1 MPPKPK
7 KPKAKKPKPKSK
19 AVQSTTGTRAIA
31 KTTKAPAQA
40 QNVTIR
46 IGEVKKAPARRRR
59 PPAKPK
65 GVPPPQ
71 PTDGWYPPQ
80 NLGRN
85 GASFGG
91 AETIRYVNV
100 PTPAQSSLFAGS
112 PVAPP
117 TFTQATQAPE
127 PPEQSGLV
135 AEFAPEET
143 DWTDMSSFIRP
154 TVSGSAMRKIEPIF
168 NVTEFLKEGKKMEAK
183 KRPEMYEPPEFVYQE
198 EEEPKPLKRREI
210 LVPKRP
216 EPPLLVPETPSRT
229 QTLVPETPTEIPFSP
244 LPIPEA
250 RNLTQAMMI
259 EDIREVTRQIQ
270 GDKPT
275 RQEQKDFN
283 DKVYGQF
290 GKKKSDLTGYS
301 RTQLQTIRETIYNIY
316 GR

>member
-7 KPKAKKPKPKSK
+7 KPKAKKPKSK

-71 PTDGWYPPQ
+71 PTDGWLPPQ
-80 NLGRN
+80 NLMRN
-85 GASFGG
+85 GASFAG

-100 PTPAQSSLFAGS
+100 PTPAQSSLFAGP

-127 PPEQSGLV
+127 PPEQSGLI

-154 TVSGSAMRKIEPIF
+154 TISGSAMRKIEPIF

-183 KRPEMYEPPEFVYQE
+183 KMGRPEMYEPPDYVYE
-198 EEEPKPLKRREI
+198 EEAKPMKRQEL
-210 LVPKRP
+210 LVPKRV
-216 EPPLLVPETPSRT
+216 EPPTLVPETPSKRE
-229 QTLVPETPTEIPFSP
+229 TLVPETPTEIPFSP

-259 EDIREVTRQIQ
+259 DDIREVTKQIQ

-275 RQEQKDFN
+275 RQQQREFN
-283 DKVYGQF
+283 EKVYGQF
-290 GKKKSDLTGYS
+290 GKKKSDLTAYNRS
-301 RTQLQTIRETIYNIY
+301 QLQAIRETIYNLY